1 MSKVRGELSEKERE
15 LLMIRRVSGAK
26 ASQLAQMEKML
37 QETKSMMEKKT
48 ETSTEKNLYDDT
60 MVTEL
65 EEKVQRSKRERRNS
79 LHRTQLLESQMKTVR
94 GELVDTM
101 GHLQALRDVL
111 RRSQQKAE
119 ERQAAMEKLN
129 AELR

>member
-1 MSKVRGELSEKERE
+1 MNKFRGELSEKERE
-15 LLMIRRVSGAK
+15 LLKIRRASGAK

-37 QETKSMMEKKT
+37 QETKSMMDKKT
-48 ETSTEKNLYDDT
+48 EMGTEKNICGDN
-60 MVTEL
+60 MVSEL

-94 GELVDTM
+94 GELVDTLD
-101 GHLQALRDVL
+101 HLQALRDIL